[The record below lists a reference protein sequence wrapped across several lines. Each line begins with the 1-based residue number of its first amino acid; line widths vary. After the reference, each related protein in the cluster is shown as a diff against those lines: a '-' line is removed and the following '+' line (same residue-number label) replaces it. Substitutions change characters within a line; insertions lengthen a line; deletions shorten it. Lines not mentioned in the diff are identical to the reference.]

1 MGNLFLNNTNSN
13 IKDILKKL
21 KWLLVAGLVVSFVF
35 FVFSSSSME
44 KRIVGRW
51 QAVGYDD
58 MYEFTKGGQFVHLNG
73 GGNDGLTIKY
83 SIDGGEI
90 QFDVSNAFG
99 QAVVFADIELSG
111 DDLRISNIVDPD
123 EVFGLDDGE
132 SMEFTKA
139 D

>member
-1 MGNLFLNNTNSN
+1 MGNIVVNSTNGDN
-13 IKDILKKL
+13 KDILKIL
-21 KWLLVAGLVVSFVF
+21 KWLLVVGLAVSFVF
-35 FVFSSSSME
+35 FIFSSSSME

-83 SIDGGEI
+83 SIDGEKI

-99 QAVVFADIELSG
+99 QAVVFADIEISG
-111 DDLRISNIVDPD
+111 NELTISNIVDPD

-132 SMEFTKA
+132 VMEFTKA